1 MSNQDNTPSQI
12 ELEQHLQFQSLLA
25 ELSANFV
32 RVPTDMIDQE
42 MQESLRRIA
51 ENLDLDLIA
60 LGLLTADGQDFFSR
74 YQYAKPFM
82 KPWLASSLMA
92 ESPLLTRTLLLTSVG
107 FFTDR
112 FPPSRQP
119 RISYS
124 YRASWA
130 MLPVGLV

>member
-74 YQYAKPFM
+74 YQYAKPGM

-92 ESPLLTRTLLLTSVG
+92 ESPLLTRTLLAGQPFIMQDVDTLPPECAL
-107 FFTDR
+107 DR
-112 FPPSRQP
+112 ESFLHYGRRQL
-119 RISYS
+119 S
-124 YRASWA
+124 
-130 MLPVGLV
+130 